1 MPNFRSLLS
10 DGRIHFFDGG
20 FGALL
25 QSRGL
30 PPGVSPELF
39 GLANPEPVAAIHAEY
54 AAAGAEVITT
64 NTFGGTR
71 FKLDPGTDVRELNRH
86 LARTAKRA
94 VANSGGG
101 RAFVAGSVGP
111 TGHFVQPLGKLTFC
125 ELVAAFREQIQG
137 LAEGGADLVI
147 IETQFDLAEAKAAVI
162 AAHEV
167 ADLLS
172 MDLPV
177 AVSMTFEGAVS
188 LTGTPPLT
196 FIDTMQNL
204 GVDLM
209 GTNCSAGPEQLV
221 DLVRAMLPRLSTPLI
236 VQPNAGLPELD
247 EAGRTVFRLG
257 PEAFARQCR
266 VFAELGAKFLGGCC
280 GTTPAH
286 ITALKSAVG
295 DMAWAR
301 PDPADKTP
309 LVLTCRSLSVGLGA
323 GNPVAVIGE
332 RINPTGKQVLAEEL
346 VRGEHAEA
354 LRLAQAQIADGASI
368 LDVNVG
374 AAMVDEKAVLPS
386 LALALSARFE
396 LPLSLDTSDPVAM
409 ENALWTQ
416 PGSPLVNSISGEPG
430 RMELLGPLCKK
441 FGAPFILLPL
451 EGRKLPYTAEERIS
465 VIERLLQQ
473 AEALGIPRRL
483 IMVDALV
490 LTVSSK
496 PEAARHCLDTI
507 RHCRE
512 CLSLPTTMGLSNVS
526 FGLPARELL
535 NSTFLA
541 MSMACGLSSCIAN
554 PASNRLRETLS
565 SGEVLLSRDP
575 QAGRY
580 IEGYA
585 QWTPVA
591 PTSGVSGG
599 VSGGASGGPA
609 VSRGAATTPGEAVI
623 CGDKA
628 ALLAMLEARL
638 AEGADPFALVDGELI
653 PAILEVGRKYE
664 RKEYFLPQLLR
675 SAEAMQAGFAR
686 LEPLLLASG
695 RAEKKTPVVMA
706 TVEGD
711 IHDIGK
717 NIVCLML
724 KNHGFE
730 VFDLGKDVPALKIV
744 DEAERV
750 GAKVIGL
757 SALMTTTMVRMED
770 TVRLVRERG
779 LDMKVMIGG
788 AVVTEAFAASIKADG
803 FSRDAV
809 AAVKL
814 AAELS
819 GKR

>member
-1 MPNFRSLLS
+1 MPDFRSLLA

-30 PPGVSPELF
+30 PPGVAPEIF
-39 GLANPEPVAAIHAEY
+39 GLKNPEPVAAIHAEY
-54 AAAGAEVITT
+54 ASAGAEIVTT

-71 FKLDPGTDVRELNRH
+71 FKLDPGMDARALNAA
-86 LARTAKRA
+86 LARTAKQA
-94 VANSGGG
+94 VAG

-111 TGHFVQPLGKLTFC
+111 TGHFVQPMG
-125 ELVAAFREQIQG
+125 ELSFRDMVAAYREQILG
-137 LAEGGADLVI
+137 LAEGGADLI
-147 IETQFDLAEAKAAVI
+147 LGETQFDLAEAKAIVI
-162 AAHEV
+162 AVREASEV
-167 ADLLS
+167 LS
-172 MDLPV
+172 RHLPV
-177 AVSMTFEGAVS
+177 GITMTFEGAKS
-188 LTGTPPLT
+188 LTGTTPLT

-204 GVDLM
+204 GVDLL
-209 GTNCSAGPEQLV
+209 GTNCSAGPEQIV
-221 DLVRAMLPRLSTPLI
+221 DIVKAMLPRLSTPLL

-247 EAGRTVFRLG
+247 EQGRTVFRLG
-257 PEAFARQCR
+257 PDDFARQCR

-286 ITALKSAVG
+286 ISALRASLAEV
-295 DMAWAR
+295 AYAR
-301 PDPADKTP
+301 PVAPDASP
-309 LVLTCRSLSVGLGA
+309 LVLTCRACSVPFGA
-323 GNPVAVIGE
+323 ENPLVIIGE
-332 RINPTGKQVLAEEL
+332 RINPTGKKVLAEEL
-346 VRGEHAEA
+346 AQNTHAEA
-354 LRLAQAQIADGASI
+354 LRLATEQLAQGAGV

-374 AAMVDEKAVLPS
+374 APMVDEKLVLPS
-386 LALALSARFE
+386 LALALSSRFE
-396 LPLSLDTSDPVAM
+396 VPLSLDTSDTAAM

-430 RMELLGPLCKK
+430 RMEQLGPLCKK

-451 EGRKLPYTAEERIS
+451 EGRKLPYTAAERIA
-465 VIERLLQQ
+465 VIERLLKQ
-473 AEALGIPRRL
+473 ADDLGIPRRL
-483 IMVDALV
+483 VMVDALV

-496 PEAARHCLDTI
+496 PLAARYCLDTV

-512 CLSLPTTMGLSNVS
+512 VLGLPTTMGLSNVS

-535 NSTFLA
+535 NSSFLT
-541 MSMACGLSSCIAN
+541 MSMTVGLSSCIAN
-554 PASNRLRETLS
+554 PASKRLREAAATA
-565 SGEVLLSRDP
+565 EVLLARDAN
-575 QAGRY
+575 AGRY
-580 IEGYA
+580 ISCYA
-585 QWTPVA
+585 DWTPGA
-591 PTSGVSGG
+591 GG
-599 VSGGASGGPA
+599 VGGGAGGGGAVGSGKA
-609 VSRGAATTPGEAVI
+609 STPGEAVI
-623 CGDKA
+623 LGDKA
-628 ALLAMLEARL
+628 GLLAMIEAAL
-638 AEGADPFALVDGELI
+638 AEGADPFALVDGGLI

-695 RAEKKTPVVMA
+695 RAEKKTPIVMA

-730 VFDLGKDVPALKIV
+730 VFDLGKDVPAGQIV

-788 AVVTEAFAASIKADG
+788 AVVTEAFAQSIGADG

-814 AAELS
+814 ASELA
-819 GKR
+819 GRVVTQ

>member
-1 MPNFRSLLS
+1 MADFRSLLA
-10 DGRIHFFDGG
+10 DGHIHFFDGG

-30 PPGVSPELF
+30 PPGVSPELY
-39 GLANPEPVAAIHAEY
+39 GMANPEPVASIHAEY
-54 AAAGAEVITT
+54 AAAGAEIVTT

-71 FKLDPGTDVRELNRH
+71 FKLDPTTNVRELNRH
-86 LARTAKRA
+86 LASTAKRA
-94 VANSGGG
+94 VDGK
-101 RAFVAGSVGP
+101 AFVAGSVGP
-111 TGHFVQPLGKLTFC
+111 SGHFIQPLGKLSLR
-125 ELVAAFREQIQG
+125 EMVAAYKEQIEG
-137 LAEGGADLVI
+137 LAAGGVDLI
-147 IETQFDLAEAKAAVI
+147 IAETQFDLTEAKAIVI
-162 AAHEV
+162 AAREV
-167 ADLLS
+167 C
-172 MDLPV
+172 DLPV
-177 AVSMTFEGAVS
+177 AVTMTFEGAQS

-204 GVDLM
+204 GVDLL
-209 GTNCSAGPEQLV
+209 GTNCSAGPEQIV
-221 DLVRAMLPRLSTPLI
+221 DIVRAMLPRLSTPLL

-247 EAGRTVFRLG
+247 ETGKTVFRLG
-257 PEAFARQCR
+257 PEDFARQCR

-286 ITALKSAVG
+286 ITALRAELG
-295 DMAWAR
+295 ALPYLR
-301 PDPADKTP
+301 PTPPDASP
-309 LVLTCRSLSVGLGA
+309 LVLTCRSLSVAFGWE
-323 GNPVAVIGE
+323 NPLTVIGE
-332 RINPTGKQVLAEEL
+332 RINPTGKPVLAEEL
-346 VRGEHAEA
+346 VKNEHAEA
-354 LRLAQAQIADGASI
+354 LRLATAQIADGAGV

-374 AAMVDEKAVLPS
+374 APMVDEKLVLPS
-386 LALALSARFE
+386 LALALSGRFE
-396 LPLSLDTSDPVAM
+396 LPLSLDTSDPEAM

-416 PGSPLVNSISGEPG
+416 PGSPLVNSISGEPL
-430 RMELLGPLCKK
+430 RMETLGPLCKK

-451 EGRKLPYTAEERIS
+451 EGRKLPYTAAERIA
-465 VIERLLQQ
+465 VIERLLAQ
-473 AEALGIPRRL
+473 ADELGIPRRL
-483 IMVDALV
+483 VMVDALV

-496 PEAARHCLDTI
+496 AEAARHCLETI
-507 RHCRE
+507 RHCRDV
-512 CLSLPTTMGLSNVS
+512 LGLPTTMGLSNVS

-541 MSMACGLSSCIAN
+541 LSMGAGLSSCIAN
-554 PASNRLRETLS
+554 PASNRLREVAAS
-565 SGEVLLSRDP
+565 AEVLLARDP

-580 IEGYA
+580 IDGYA
-585 QWTPVA
+585 QWTPG
-591 PTSGVSGG
+591 TG
-599 VSGGASGGPA
+599 GGAVSSGSSGK
-609 VSRGAATTPGEAVI
+609 GAATTPGEAVI
-623 CGDKA
+623 LGDKA
-628 ALLAMLEARL
+628 GLLGMLEAKL
-638 AEGADPFALVDGELI
+638 AAGADPFALVDGELI
-653 PAILEVGRKYE
+653 PAILEVGQKYE

-724 KNHGFE
+724 KNHGYE

-744 DEAERV
+744 DEAQRV

-779 LDMKVMIGG
+779 LDIRVMIGG
-788 AVVTEAFAASIKADG
+788 AVVTEAFAQSIGADG

-814 AAELS
+814 TGELCRR
-819 GKR
+819 G

>member
-1 MPNFRSLLS
+1 MPDFRSLLS
-10 DGRIHFFDGG
+10 DSSLHFFDGG

-30 PPGVSPELF
+30 PPGVAPEMF
-39 GLANPEPVAAIHAEY
+39 GVKNPEPVAAIHAEY
-54 AAAGAEVITT
+54 AAAGAEVVTT

-71 FKLDPGTDVRELNRH
+71 FKLDPGVDARALNREL
-86 LARTAKRA
+86 ARIAKRA
-94 VANSGGG
+94 VDG

-111 TGHFVQPLGKLTFC
+111 SGHFIAPLGDVSFR
-125 ELVAAFREQIQG
+125 EMVAAYREQILG
-137 LAEGGADLVI
+137 LVEGGADLI
-147 IETQFDLAEAKAAVI
+147 LGETQFDLAEAKAIVI
-162 AAHEV
+162 AAREV
-167 ADLLS
+167 SEQLS
-172 MDLPV
+172 RDLPV
-177 AVSMTFEGAVS
+177 GVTMTFEGAKS

-204 GVDLM
+204 GVDLL
-209 GTNCSAGPEQLV
+209 GTNCSAGPEQIV
-221 DLVRAMLPRLSTPLI
+221 DVVRAMLPRLSTPLL

-247 EAGRTVFRLG
+247 EEGRTVFRLG
-257 PEAFARQCR
+257 PEDFARQCLA
-266 VFAELGAKFLGGCC
+266 FAEMGAKFLGGCC

-286 ITALKSAVG
+286 ISALRAAVA
-295 DMAWAR
+295 DR
-301 PDPADKTP
+301 PWSRPVPPDASP
-309 LVLTCRSLSVGLGA
+309 LVLTCRSSSVAFGGE
-323 GNPVAVIGE
+323 NPLVIIGE
-332 RINPTGKQVLAEEL
+332 RINPTGKKALADEL
-346 VRGEHAEA
+346 SQNFHAEA
-354 LRLAQAQIADGASI
+354 LRLATEQAAQGAGV

-374 AAMVDEKAVLPS
+374 APMVDEKAVLPA
-386 LALALSARFE
+386 LALALSSRFE
-396 LPLSLDTSDPVAM
+396 LPLSLDTSDIEAM

-430 RMELLGPLCKK
+430 RMEQLGPLCRK

-451 EGRKLPYTAEERIS
+451 EGRKLPYTAQERIA
-465 VIERLLQQ
+465 VIDRLLDQ
-473 AEALGIPRRL
+473 ADSLGIPRRL
-483 IMVDALV
+483 VMVDALV

-496 PEAARHCLDTI
+496 ALAARHCLETI
-507 RHCRE
+507 RHCTDV
-512 CLSLPTTMGLSNVS
+512 LGLPTTMGLSNVS

-535 NSTFLA
+535 NSSFLTL
-541 MSMACGLSSCIAN
+541 SMGAGLSSCIAN
-554 PASNRLRETLS
+554 PASRRLREAAAAA
-565 SGEVLLSRDP
+565 EVLLARDAN
-575 QAGRY
+575 AGRY
-580 IEGYA
+580 IASYA
-585 QWTPVA
+585 DWTPGA
-591 PTSGVSGG
+591 GG
-599 VSGGASGGPA
+599 VGGPASGAASGGG
-609 VSRGAATTPGEAVI
+609 RGKAATPGEAVVM
-623 CGDKA
+623 GDRDGLISLIEAELA
-628 ALLAMLEARL
+628 A
-638 AEGADPFALVDGELI
+638 GADPFALVDGALI

-686 LEPLLLASG
+686 LEPLLMASG
-695 RAEKKTPVVMA
+695 RAEKKTPIVMA

-730 VFDLGKDVPALKIV
+730 VFDLGKDVPAAQIV

-770 TVRLVRERG
+770 TVRLVKERG
-779 LDMKVMIGG
+779 LPIKVMIGG
-788 AVVTEAFAASIKADG
+788 AVVTEAFALSIGADG

-819 GKR
+819 GRVLAQ

>member
-1 MPNFRSLLS
+1 MSTFRSLLA

-54 AAAGAEVITT
+54 AAAGAEIVTT

-71 FKLDPGTDVRELNRH
+71 FKLDPTTDVRALNRH
-86 LARTAKRA
+86 LAQTAKRA

-111 TGHFVQPLGKLTFC
+111 TGHFAEPLGKLPFR
-125 ELVAAFREQIQG
+125 ELVAAFREQILG
-137 LAEGGADLVI
+137 LAEGGADLI
-147 IETQFDLAEAKAAVI
+147 LIETQFDLAEAKAAVI
-162 AAHEV
+162 ATREA

-172 MDLPV
+172 VDLPV

-204 GVDLM
+204 GVDLI
-209 GTNCSAGPEQLV
+209 GTNCSAGPEQIV
-221 DLVRAMLPRLSTPLI
+221 DIVRAMLPRLSTPLI

-247 EAGRTVFRLG
+247 DQGRTVFRLG
-257 PEAFARQCR
+257 PEDFARQCR

-280 GTTPAH
+280 GTTPTH
-286 ITALKSAVG
+286 ITALRAAVG
-295 DMAWAR
+295 DTAWAR
-301 PDPADKTP
+301 PVPADASP
-309 LVLTCRSLSVGLGA
+309 LVLTCRSLSVALGA
-323 GNPVAVIGE
+323 GNPVAIIGE
-332 RINPTGKQVLAEEL
+332 RINPTGKQQLAEEL

-354 LRLAQAQIADGASI
+354 LRLAQAQIADGAAI

-374 AAMVDEKAVLPS
+374 AAMVDEKAVLPA

-396 LPLSLDTSDPVAM
+396 VPLALDSSDTQAM

-441 FGAPFILLPL
+441 FGSPFVLLPL
-451 EGRKLPYTAEERIS
+451 EGRKLPYTAAERIA
-465 VIERLLQQ
+465 VIERLLKQ
-473 AEALGIPRRL
+473 ADDLGIPRRL
-483 IMVDALV
+483 VLVDALV

-496 PEAARHCLDTI
+496 PEAARHCLATI
-507 RHCRE
+507 RHCRDV
-512 CLSLPTTMGLSNVS
+512 LGLATTMGLSNVS

-541 MSMACGLSSCIAN
+541 LSMGAGLSSCIAN
-554 PASNRLRETLS
+554 PASQRLRETLS
-565 SGEVLLSRDP
+565 SGEVLLARDP
-575 QAGRY
+575 QAGRF
-580 IEGYA
+580 IEGFA
-585 QWTPVA
+585 GWTQAA
-591 PTSGVSGG
+591 PVSGG
-599 VSGGASGGPA
+599 GGPA
-609 VSRGAATTPGEAVI
+609 ASRGAATTPGEAVI
-623 CGDKA
+623 SGDKP

-638 AEGADPFALVDGELI
+638 DEGADPFDLVDKELI
-653 PAILEVGRKYE
+653 PAILEVGNKYE

-686 LEPLLLASG
+686 LEPLLLSSG
-695 RAEKKTPVVMA
+695 RSQKKTPVVMA

-730 VFDLGKDVPALKIV
+730 VFDLGKDVPAVKIV

-757 SALMTTTMVRMED
+757 SALMTTTMVRMAD
-770 TVRLVRERG
+770 TVELVRARG
-779 LDMKVMIGG
+779 LDTRVMIGG
-788 AVVTEAFAASIKADG
+788 AVVTEAFAQSIGADG

-809 AAVKL
+809 QAVKL
-814 AAELS
+814 AGELS
-819 GKR
+819 GRH

>member
-1 MPNFRSLLS
+1 MSHFRSLLA

-30 PPGVSPELF
+30 PPGVAPEIF
-39 GLANPEPVAAIHAEY
+39 GLKNPEPVAAIHAEY
-54 AAAGAEVITT
+54 ASAGAEIVTT

-71 FKLDPGTDVRELNRH
+71 FKLDPGMDARALNAA
-86 LARTAKRA
+86 LARTAKQA
-94 VANSGGG
+94 VAG

-111 TGHFVQPLGKLTFC
+111 TGHFVQPMG
-125 ELVAAFREQIQG
+125 ELSFRDMVAAYREQILG
-137 LAEGGADLVI
+137 LAEGGADLI
-147 IETQFDLAEAKAAVI
+147 LGETQFDLAEAKAIVI
-162 AAHEV
+162 AVREASEM
-167 ADLLS
+167 LS
-172 MDLPV
+172 RHLPV
-177 AVSMTFEGAVS
+177 GITMTFEGAKS
-188 LTGTPPLT
+188 LTGTTPLT

-204 GVDLM
+204 GVDLL
-209 GTNCSAGPEQLV
+209 GTNCSAGPEQIV
-221 DLVRAMLPRLSTPLI
+221 DIVKAMLPRLSTPLL

-247 EAGRTVFRLG
+247 EQGRTVFRLG
-257 PEAFARQCR
+257 PDDFARQCR

-286 ITALKSAVG
+286 ISALRASLAEV
-295 DMAWAR
+295 AYAR
-301 PDPADKTP
+301 PVPPDASP
-309 LVLTCRSLSVGLGA
+309 LVLTCRACSVPFGA
-323 GNPVAVIGE
+323 ENPLVIIGE
-332 RINPTGKQVLAEEL
+332 RINPTGKKVLAEEL
-346 VRGEHAEA
+346 AQNTHTEA
-354 LRLAQAQIADGASI
+354 LRLATEQLAQGAGV

-374 AAMVDEKAVLPS
+374 APMVDEKLVLPS
-386 LALALSARFE
+386 LALALSSRFE
-396 LPLSLDTSDPVAM
+396 VPLSLDTSDIAAM

-430 RMELLGPLCKK
+430 RMEQLGPLCKK

-451 EGRKLPYTAEERIS
+451 EGRKLPYTAAERIA
-465 VIERLLQQ
+465 VIERLLKQ
-473 AEALGIPRRL
+473 ADDLGIPRRL
-483 IMVDALV
+483 VMVDALV

-496 PEAARHCLDTI
+496 PLAARYCLDTV

-512 CLSLPTTMGLSNVS
+512 VLGLPTTMGLSNVS

-535 NSTFLA
+535 NSSFLT
-541 MSMACGLSSCIAN
+541 MSMTVGLSSCIAN
-554 PASNRLRETLS
+554 PASRRLREAAATA
-565 SGEVLLSRDP
+565 EVLLARDAN
-575 QAGRY
+575 AGRY
-580 IEGYA
+580 ISCYA
-585 QWTPVA
+585 DWTPGA
-591 PTSGVSGG
+591 GG
-599 VSGGASGGPA
+599 IGGGAASGGAVGSGKA
-609 VSRGAATTPGEAVI
+609 STPGEAVI
-623 CGDKA
+623 LGDKA
-628 ALLAMLEARL
+628 GLLAMIEAAL
-638 AEGADPFALVDGELI
+638 AEGDDPFALVDGGLI

-695 RAEKKTPVVMA
+695 RAEKKTPIVMA

-730 VFDLGKDVPALKIV
+730 VFDLGKDVPAGQIV

-788 AVVTEAFAASIKADG
+788 AVVTEAFAQSIGADG

-814 AAELS
+814 ASELA
-819 GKR
+819 GRVITQ

>member
-1 MPNFRSLLS
+1 MPDFRSLLA

-30 PPGVSPELF
+30 PPGVAPEIY
-39 GLANPEPVAAIHAEY
+39 GLKNPEPVAAIHAEY
-54 AAAGAEVITT
+54 AAGGAEVVTT

-71 FKLDPGTDVRELNRH
+71 FKLDPGTDVRALNRE
-86 LARTAKRA
+86 LARTAKKA
-94 VANSGGG
+94 VDG

-111 TGHFVQPLGKLTFC
+111 CGHFVQPLGDLSFRDM
-125 ELVAAFREQIQG
+125 VAAYREQIQG
-137 LAEGGADLVI
+137 LVDGGADLI
-147 IETQFDLAEAKAAVI
+147 LAETQFDLAEAKAIII
-162 AAHEV
+162 AAREV
-167 ADLLS
+167 S
-172 MDLPV
+172 DLPV
-177 AVSMTFEGAVS
+177 GVTMTFEGAVS

-204 GVDLM
+204 GVDLL
-209 GTNCSAGPEQLV
+209 GTNCSAGPEQIV
-221 DLVRAMLPRLSTPLI
+221 DIVRAMLPRLSTPLL

-247 EAGRTVFRLG
+247 ETGKTVFRLG
-257 PEAFARQCR
+257 PDDFARQCR

-286 ITALKSAVG
+286 ITALRAAVG
-295 DMAWAR
+295 EMSYAR
-301 PDPADKTP
+301 PVPPDASP
-309 LVLTCRSLSVGLGA
+309 LVLTCRGASVAFGA
-323 GNPVAVIGE
+323 ENPLCVIGE
-332 RINPTGKQVLAEEL
+332 RINPTGKKVLAEEL
-346 VRGEHAEA
+346 VENRHDEA
-354 LRLAQAQIADGASI
+354 MRLATEQAAQGAAI

-374 AAMVDEKAVLPS
+374 APMVDEKLVLPS
-386 LALALSARFE
+386 LALALASRFE

-416 PGSPLVNSISGEPG
+416 AGSPLVNSISGEPG

-451 EGRKLPYTAEERIS
+451 EGRKLPYTAQERIA
-465 VIERLLQQ
+465 VIERLLGQ
-473 AEALGIPRRL
+473 ADGLGIARRL

-496 PEAARHCLDTI
+496 PEAARHCLETI
-507 RHCRE
+507 RHCRDV
-512 CLSLPTTMGLSNVS
+512 LGLPTTMGLSNVS

-541 MSMACGLSSCIAN
+541 LSMGAGLSSCIAN
-554 PASNRLRETLS
+554 PASRRLREVAAS
-565 SGEVLLSRDP
+565 AEVLLARDAN
-575 QAGRY
+575 AGRY
-580 IEGYA
+580 IGSYA
-585 QWTPVA
+585 GWTPGTDGGA
-591 PTSGVSGG
+591 AGGSGG
-599 VSGGASGGPA
+599 GSGSGGPSA
-609 VSRGAATTPGEAVI
+609 GKAATPGEAVI
-623 CGDKA
+623 LGDKTG
-628 ALLAMLEARL
+628 LLAMLETAL
-638 AEGADPFALVDGELI
+638 AEGADPFALVDGALI

-675 SAEAMQAGFAR
+675 SAEAMQAGFGR

-695 RAEKKTPVVMA
+695 RAEKKTPIIMA

-730 VFDLGKDVPALKIV
+730 VFDLGKDVPASKIV
-744 DEAERV
+744 DEAVRV
-750 GAKVIGL
+750 GAKVVGL

-779 LDMKVMIGG
+779 LDIKVMIGG
-788 AVVTEAFAASIKADG
+788 AVVTEAFALSIGADG

-814 AAELS
+814 AGELA
-819 GKR
+819 GRVAAH

>member
-1 MPNFRSLLS
+1 MSDFRSLLA

-39 GLANPEPVAAIHAEY
+39 GVANPAPVAAIHAEY
-54 AAAGAEVITT
+54 AAAGAEIVTT

-71 FKLDPGTDVRELNRH
+71 FKLDPTVNVRELNRQ
-86 LARTAKRA
+86 LAATAKQA
-94 VANSGGG
+94 VAG

-111 TGHFVQPLGKLTFC
+111 TGHFAEPLGKLSFRDM
-125 ELVAAFREQIQG
+125 VAAFCEQIAG
-137 LAEGGADLVI
+137 LAEGGADLI
-147 IETQFDLAEAKAAVI
+147 LIETQFDLAEAKAAVI
-162 AAHEV
+162 AAHE
-167 ADLLS
+167 ACG
-172 MDLPV
+172 LPV
-177 AVSMTFEGAVS
+177 GVSMTFEGAVS

-204 GVDLM
+204 GVDLI
-209 GTNCSAGPEQLV
+209 GTNCSAGPEQIQ
-221 DLVRAMLPRLSTPLI
+221 DIVRAMLPRLSTPLL

-247 EAGRTVFRLG
+247 DTGCTVFRLG
-257 PEAFARQCR
+257 PEDFARQCR

-286 ITALKSAVG
+286 IAALRAEV
-295 DMAWAR
+295 
-301 PDPADKTP
+301 ADLGYQQPVPEDRSP
-309 LVLTCRSLSVGLGA
+309 LVLTCRSLSVALGA
-323 GNPVAVIGE
+323 GNPVAIIGE
-332 RINPTGKQVLAEEL
+332 RINPTGKAKLAEEL
-346 VRGEHAEA
+346 VHGEHAEA
-354 LRLAQAQIADGASI
+354 LRLAQEQIAQGASI

-374 AAMVDEKAVLPS
+374 AAMVDEKTVLPA
-386 LALALSARFE
+386 LALALSGRFE
-396 LPLSLDTSDPVAM
+396 LPLALDTSDPVAM

-430 RMELLGPLCKK
+430 RMETLGPLCKK
-441 FGAPFILLPL
+441 FGAPFVLLPL
-451 EGRKLPYTAEERIS
+451 EGRKLPYTAAERIA
-465 VIERLLQQ
+465 VIERLLAQ
-473 AEALGIPRRL
+473 AESLGIPRRL
-483 IMVDALV
+483 ILVDALV

-507 RHCRE
+507 RHCRDV
-512 CLSLPTTMGLSNVS
+512 LGLPTTMGLSNVS

-541 MSMACGLSSCIAN
+541 LGMGAGLSSCIAN
-554 PASNRLRETLS
+554 PASARLRETLS
-565 SGEVLLSRDP
+565 SGEVLLGRDP

-591 PTSGVSGG
+591 QVSGT
-599 VSGGASGGPA
+599 GGPSA
-609 VSRGAATTPGEAVI
+609 SKGAATTPGEAVI
-623 CGDKA
+623 SGDKA
-628 ALLAMLEARL
+628 ALLSILETRL
-638 AEGADPFALVDGELI
+638 AEGADPFALVNAELI
-653 PAILEVGRKYE
+653 PAILEVGCKYE

-675 SAEAMQAGFAR
+675 SAEAMQAGFGR

-695 RAEKKTPVVMA
+695 QSQQKIPVVMA

-711 IHDIGK
+711 IHDIVK

-724 KNHGFE
+724 KNHGYE
-730 VFDLGKDVPALKIV
+730 VFDLGKDVPAMRIV
-744 DEAERV
+744 EEAERV
-750 GAKVIGL
+750 GARVIGL
-757 SALMTTTMVRMED
+757 SALMTTTMVRMAD
-770 TVRLVRERG
+770 TVKLVRERG
-779 LDMKVMIGG
+779 LDIRVLIGG
-788 AVVTEAFAASIKADG
+788 AVVTEAFAASIGADG

-814 AAELS
+814 TGELS
-819 GKR
+819 GKH

>member
-1 MPNFRSLLS
+1 MPDFRSLLT

-30 PPGVSPELF
+30 PPGISPEAF
-39 GLANPEPVAAIHAEY
+39 GLANPGPVAAIHAEY
-54 AAAGAEVITT
+54 AEAGAEIVTT

-71 FKLDPGTDVRELNRH
+71 FKLDPGADVRGLNREM
-86 LARTAKRA
+86 ARTAKNA
-94 VANSGGG
+94 VAG

-111 TGHFVQPLGKLTFC
+111 TGHFIEPLGPLSLR
-125 ELVAAFREQIQG
+125 EMVAAFKEQIAG
-137 LAEGGADLVI
+137 LAEGGADLI
-147 IETQFDLAEAKAAVI
+147 QIETQFDLAEVKAAVI
-162 AAHEV
+162 AAREV
-167 ADLLS
+167 C
-172 MDLPV
+172 DLPV
-177 AVSMTFEGAVS
+177 SVSMTFEGAQS

-196 FIDTMQNL
+196 FIDTMQNM
-204 GVDLM
+204 GVDIVA
-209 GTNCSAGPEQLV
+209 TNCSAGPDQLV
-221 DLVRAMLPRLSTPLI
+221 DIVRAMLPRLSTPLL
-236 VQPNAGLPELD
+236 VQPNAGLPLLD
-247 EAGRTVFRLG
+247 AEGRTYFPLG
-257 PEAFARQCR
+257 PEDFARQCR
-266 VFAELGAKFLGGCC
+266 VFVELGAKILGGCC

-286 ITALKSAVG
+286 IRALRAEVAGMPYAKPA
-295 DMAWAR
+295 
-301 PDPADKTP
+301 PADTSP
-309 LVLTCRSLSVGLGA
+309 LVLTCRSASVPFGGE
-323 GNPVAVIGE
+323 NPLRVIGE
-332 RINPTGKQVLAEEL
+332 RINPTGKKTLAEEL
-346 VRGEHAEA
+346 AQNGHAEA
-354 LRLAQAQIADGASI
+354 LRLATEQMAQGAAI

-374 AAMVDEKAVLPS
+374 APMVDEKTVLS
-386 LALALSARFE
+386 ALALALSGRFE
-396 LPLSLDTSDPVAM
+396 TPLCLDSPDADAL

-430 RMELLGPLCKK
+430 RMERLGPLCRK

-451 EGRKLPYTAEERIS
+451 VGRKLPVTAAERIA
-465 VIERLLQQ
+465 VIEKLLAQ
-473 AEALGIPRRL
+473 ADELGIPRRL

-496 PEAARHCLDTI
+496 PLAARHCLDTI

-512 CLSLPTTMGLSNVS
+512 VFGLPTTMGLSNVS

-554 PASNRLRETLS
+554 PASVRLREAQAA
-565 SGEVLLSRDP
+565 GEVLLGRDD

-580 IEGYA
+580 IGGYA
-585 QWTPVA
+585 GWTPGA
-591 PTSGVSGG
+591 
-599 VSGGASGGPA
+599 GGAGG
-609 VSRGAATTPGEAVI
+609 GTAAAGVKASTPTEAVI
-623 CGDKA
+623 QGDKA
-628 ALLAMLEARL
+628 GLLAMIETEL
-638 AEGADPFALVDGELI
+638 ANGVDPFALVDGQLI
-653 PAILEVGRKYE
+653 PGILEVGAKYE

-730 VFDLGKDVPALKIV
+730 VHDLGKDVPAQRIV

-757 SALMTTTMVRMED
+757 SALMTTTMVRMQD
-770 TVRLVRERG
+770 TVSLVRERG
-779 LDMKVMIGG
+779 LGIRVMIGG
-788 AVVTEAFAASIKADG
+788 AVVTEAFAQSIGADG

-809 AAVKL
+809 AAVRL
-814 AAELS
+814 AGELS
-819 GKR
+819 GRSAH

>member
-1 MPNFRSLLS
+1 MPNFRTLLA

-39 GLANPEPVAAIHAEY
+39 GLQNPEPVAAIHAEY
-54 AAAGAEVITT
+54 AAAGAEIITT

-71 FKLDPGTDVRELNRH
+71 FKLDPTTDVRGLNRH
-86 LARTAKRA
+86 LARTAKQA
-94 VANSGGG
+94 VANYGGG

-111 TGHFVQPLGKLTFC
+111 TGHFAEPLGRLTFR
-125 ELVAAFREQIQG
+125 ELVAAFKEQIEG
-137 LAEGGADLVI
+137 LAEGGADLII

-162 AAHEV
+162 AARDV
-167 ADLLS
+167 C
-172 MDLPV
+172 DLPV

-204 GVDLM
+204 GVDLL

-257 PEAFARQCR
+257 PDDFARQCR
-266 VFAELGAKFLGGCC
+266 IFAELGAKFLGGCC

-286 ITALKSAVG
+286 ITALKAAVG
-295 DMAWAR
+295 ELPWAR
-301 PDPADKTP
+301 PEPADKTP

-323 GNPVAVIGE
+323 GNPVAIIGE
-332 RINPTGKQVLAEEL
+332 RINPTGKKLLAEEL

-354 LRLAQAQIADGASI
+354 LRLAQAQIADGAAI

-374 AAMVDEKAVLPS
+374 AAMVDEKAVLPA

-396 LPLSLDTSDPVAM
+396 LPLSLDTSDPAAM

-451 EGRKLPYTAEERIS
+451 EGRKLPYTAQERIT
-465 VIERLLQQ
+465 VIERLLKQ
-473 AEALGIPRRL
+473 ADELGIPRRL

-512 CLSLPTTMGLSNVS
+512 VLGLPTTMGLSNVS

-554 PASNRLRETLS
+554 PASQRLRETLS
-565 SGEVLLSRDP
+565 SGEVLLALDP

-585 QWTPVA
+585 QWTPV
-591 PTSGVSGG
+591 SQG
-599 VSGGASGGPA
+599 GGPGGPSVA
-609 VSRGAATTPGEAVI
+609 RGAATTPGEAVI
-623 CGDKA
+623 AGDKT
-628 ALLAMLEARL
+628 ALLSMLEAKL
-638 AEGADPFALVDGELI
+638 AEGADPFALVDAELI
-653 PAILEVGRKYE
+653 PAILEVGNKYE

-675 SAEAMQAGFAR
+675 SAEAMQAGFGL

-730 VFDLGKDVPALKIV
+730 VFDLGKDVPAHKIV

-757 SALMTTTMVRMED
+757 SALMTTTMVRMGD
-770 TVRLVRERG
+770 TVQLVKERG

-788 AVVTEAFAASIKADG
+788 AVVTEAFAQSIKADG

-819 GKR
+819 GRR

>member
-1 MPNFRSLLS
+1 MADFRSLLA
-10 DGRIHFFDGG
+10 DGHIHFFDGG

-30 PPGVSPELF
+30 PPGVSPELY
-39 GLANPEPVAAIHAEY
+39 GMANPEPVASIHAEY
-54 AAAGAEVITT
+54 AAAGAEIVTT

-71 FKLDPGTDVRELNRH
+71 FKLDPTTNVRELNRH
-86 LARTAKRA
+86 LASTAKRA
-94 VANSGGG
+94 VDGK
-101 RAFVAGSVGP
+101 AFVAGSVGP
-111 TGHFVQPLGKLTFC
+111 SGHFIQPLGKLSLR
-125 ELVAAFREQIQG
+125 EMVAAYKEQIEG
-137 LAEGGADLVI
+137 LAAGGVDLI
-147 IETQFDLAEAKAAVI
+147 IAETQFDLTEAKAIVI
-162 AAHEV
+162 AAREV
-167 ADLLS
+167 C
-172 MDLPV
+172 DLPV
-177 AVSMTFEGAVS
+177 AVTMTFEGAQS

-204 GVDLM
+204 GVDLL
-209 GTNCSAGPEQLV
+209 GTNCSAGPEQIV
-221 DLVRAMLPRLSTPLI
+221 DIVRAMLPRLSTPLL

-247 EAGRTVFRLG
+247 ETGKTVFRLG
-257 PEAFARQCR
+257 PEDFARQCR
-266 VFAELGAKFLGGCC
+266 IFAELGAKFLGGCC

-286 ITALKSAVG
+286 ITALRAELG
-295 DMAWAR
+295 ALPYLR
-301 PDPADKTP
+301 PTPPDASP
-309 LVLTCRSLSVGLGA
+309 LVLTCRSLSVAFGWE
-323 GNPVAVIGE
+323 NPLTVIGE
-332 RINPTGKQVLAEEL
+332 RINPTGKPVLAEEL
-346 VRGEHAEA
+346 VKNEHAEA
-354 LRLAQAQIADGASI
+354 LRLATAQIADGAGV

-374 AAMVDEKAVLPS
+374 APMVDEKLVLPS
-386 LALALSARFE
+386 LALALSGRFE
-396 LPLSLDTSDPVAM
+396 LPLSLDTSDPEAM

-416 PGSPLVNSISGEPG
+416 PGSPLVNSISGEPL
-430 RMELLGPLCKK
+430 RMETLGPLCKK

-451 EGRKLPYTAEERIS
+451 EGRKLPYTAAERIA
-465 VIERLLQQ
+465 VIERLLVQ
-473 AEALGIPRRL
+473 ADELGIPRRL
-483 IMVDALV
+483 VMVDALV

-496 PEAARHCLDTI
+496 AEAARHCLETI
-507 RHCRE
+507 RYCRDV
-512 CLSLPTTMGLSNVS
+512 LGLPTTMGLSNVS

-541 MSMACGLSSCIAN
+541 LSMGAGLSSCIAN
-554 PASNRLRETLS
+554 PASNRLREVAAS
-565 SGEVLLSRDP
+565 AEVLLARDP

-580 IEGYA
+580 IDGYA
-585 QWTPVA
+585 QWTPG
-591 PTSGVSGG
+591 TG
-599 VSGGASGGPA
+599 GGAVSSGSSGK
-609 VSRGAATTPGEAVI
+609 GAATTPGEAVI
-623 CGDKA
+623 LGDKA
-628 ALLAMLEARL
+628 GLLGMLEAKL
-638 AEGADPFALVDGELI
+638 AAGADPFALVDGELI
-653 PAILEVGRKYE
+653 PAILEVGQKYE

-724 KNHGFE
+724 KNHGYE

-744 DEAERV
+744 DEAQRV

-779 LDMKVMIGG
+779 LDIRVMIGG
-788 AVVTEAFAASIKADG
+788 AVVTEAFAQSIGADG

-814 AAELS
+814 TGELCRR
-819 GKR
+819 G

>member
-1 MPNFRSLLS
+1 MSTFRSLLA

-54 AAAGAEVITT
+54 AAAGAEIVTT

-71 FKLDPGTDVRELNRH
+71 FKLDPTTDVRALNRH
-86 LARTAKRA
+86 LARTAKQA
-94 VANSGGG
+94 VQG

-111 TGHFVQPLGKLTFC
+111 SGHFAEPLGRLTFR
-125 ELVAAFREQIQG
+125 ELVAAFREQIEG
-137 LAEGGADLVI
+137 LAEGGADLI
-147 IETQFDLAEAKAAVI
+147 LIETQFDLAEAKAAVI
-162 AAHEV
+162 AAREA
-167 ADLLS
+167 ADHLS
-172 MDLPV
+172 VDLPV
-177 AVSMTFEGAVS
+177 GVTMTFEGAVS

-204 GVDLM
+204 GVDLV

-221 DLVRAMLPRLSTPLI
+221 DLVRAMLPRLSTPLL

-257 PEAFARQCR
+257 PEDFARQCR

-286 ITALKSAVG
+286 ITALRASVG
-295 DMAWAR
+295 GMGYLR
-301 PDPADKTP
+301 PSPPDASP
-309 LVLTCRSLSVGLGA
+309 LVLTCRSLSVALGA
-323 GNPVAVIGE
+323 GNPVAIIGE
-332 RINPTGKQVLAEEL
+332 RINPTGKTKLAEEL

-354 LRLAQAQIADGASI
+354 LRLASAQIADGAAI

-374 AAMVDEKAVLPS
+374 AAMVDEKTVLPS

-396 LPLSLDTSDPVAM
+396 VPLALDSSDPVAM

-441 FGAPFILLPL
+441 FGAPFVLLPL
-451 EGRKLPYTAEERIS
+451 EGRKLPYTSAERIA
-465 VIERLLQQ
+465 VIERLLAQ
-473 AEALGIPRRL
+473 ADLLGIPRRL
-483 IMVDALV
+483 VLVDALV

-496 PEAARHCLDTI
+496 PEAALHCLETI
-507 RHCRE
+507 RHCRDV
-512 CLSLPTTMGLSNVS
+512 LGLATTMGLSNVS

-541 MSMACGLSSCIAN
+541 MGMTSGLSSCIAN
-554 PASNRLRETLS
+554 PASTRLRETLAA
-565 SGEVLLSRDP
+565 GEVLLGRDA

-580 IEGYA
+580 IAGYA

-591 PTSGVSGG
+591 QGS
-599 VSGGASGGPA
+599 GPA
-609 VSRGAATTPGEAVI
+609 GTSAVKGAASTPGEAVI
-623 CGDKA
+623 LGDKL
-628 ALLAMLEARL
+628 ALLAMLETRL

-653 PAILEVGRKYE
+653 PAILEVGQKYE

-695 RAEKKTPVVMA
+695 RAVKKTPVVMA

-730 VFDLGKDVPALKIV
+730 VFDLGKDVPAVRIV
-744 DEAERV
+744 DEAQRV

-757 SALMTTTMVRMED
+757 SALMTTTMVRMAD
-770 TVRLVRERG
+770 TVRLVKERG
-779 LDMKVMIGG
+779 LDLKVMIGG
-788 AVVTEAFAASIKADG
+788 AVVTEAFAASIGADG

-814 AAELS
+814 AGELS
-819 GKR
+819 GRR

>member
-1 MPNFRSLLS
+1 MPTFRSLLA

-54 AAAGAEVITT
+54 AAAGAEIVTT

-71 FKLDPGTDVRELNRH
+71 FKLDPTTDVRALNRH

-94 VANSGGG
+94 VEG

-111 TGHFVQPLGKLTFC
+111 TGHFAEPLGKLTFR
-125 ELVAAFREQIQG
+125 ELVAAFKEQILG
-137 LAEGGADLVI
+137 LAEGGADLI
-147 IETQFDLAEAKAAVI
+147 LIETQFDLAEAKAAVI
-162 AAHEV
+162 AVREA
-167 ADLLS
+167 ADQLS
-172 MDLPV
+172 LDLPV
-177 AVSMTFEGAVS
+177 GVTMTFDGAVS

-204 GVDLM
+204 GVDLL
-209 GTNCSAGPEQLV
+209 GTNCSAGPEQIQDIVL
-221 DLVRAMLPRLSTPLI
+221 AMLPRLSTPLL

-247 EAGRTVFRLG
+247 DQGRTVFRLG
-257 PEAFARQCR
+257 PEEFARQCR
-266 VFAELGAKFLGGCC
+266 AFAEMGAKFLGGCC

-286 ITALKSAVG
+286 ITALKGAVG
-295 DMAWAR
+295 QLPWAR
-301 PDPADKTP
+301 PEPRDKSP
-309 LVLTCRSLSVGLGA
+309 LVLTCRSLSVALGA
-323 GNPVAVIGE
+323 DNPVAVIGE
-332 RINPTGKQVLAEEL
+332 RINPTGKAQLAEEL

-354 LRLAQAQIADGASI
+354 LRLAGAQMADGASI

-374 AAMVDEKAVLPS
+374 AAMVDEKTVLPA

-396 LPLSLDTSDPVAM
+396 VPLALDTSDAQAM

-430 RMELLGPLCKK
+430 RMELLGPLCRK
-441 FGAPFILLPL
+441 FGAPFVLLPL
-451 EGRKLPYTAEERIS
+451 EGRKLPYTAAERIA
-465 VIERLLQQ
+465 VIERLLAQ
-473 AEALGIPRRL
+473 AEGLGIPRRL
-483 IMVDALV
+483 VLVDALV

-496 PEAARHCLDTI
+496 PEAARHCLETI
-507 RHCRE
+507 RHCRDV
-512 CLSLPTTMGLSNVS
+512 LGLATTMGLSNVS

-541 MSMACGLSSCIAN
+541 LSMGAGLSSCIAN
-554 PASNRLRETLS
+554 PASTRLRETLGA
-565 SGEVLLSRDP
+565 GEVLLARDP

-580 IEGYA
+580 IENYA
-585 QWTPVA
+585 HWTPAA
-591 PTSGVSGG
+591 PAAGPA
-599 VSGGASGGPA
+599 GASSGTGA
-609 VSRGAATTPGEAVI
+609 ARGAASTPGEAVI
-623 CGDKA
+623 SGDKA
-628 ALLAMLEARL
+628 ALLALLETRL
-638 AEGADPFALVDGELI
+638 AEGADPFALVDKELI

-675 SAEAMQAGFAR
+675 SAEAMQAGFGR

-695 RAEKKTPVVMA
+695 QAKAKIPVVMA

-730 VFDLGKDVPALKIV
+730 VFDLGKDVPAAKIV
-744 DEAERV
+744 DEAQRV
-750 GAKVIGL
+750 GARVIGL
-757 SALMTTTMVRMED
+757 SALMTTTMVRMAD
-770 TVRLVRERG
+770 TVELLRARG
-779 LDMKVMIGG
+779 LNVPVMIGG
-788 AVVTEAFAASIKADG
+788 AVVTEAFAQSIGADG

-814 AAELS
+814 AGELS
-819 GKR
+819 GKP

>member
-1 MPNFRSLLS
+1 MPDFRSLLT

-30 PPGVSPELF
+30 PPGVAPEMF
-39 GLANPEPVAAIHAEY
+39 GLKNPEPVAAIHAEY
-54 AAAGAEVITT
+54 AAAGAEIVTT

-71 FKLDPGTDVRELNRH
+71 FKLDPGMDVRGLNCA
-86 LARTAKRA
+86 LARTAKNA
-94 VANSGGG
+94 VQG

-111 TGHFVQPLGKLTFC
+111 TGHFVQPMG
-125 ELVAAFREQIQG
+125 ELSFRDMVAAYREQIQG
-137 LAEGGADLVI
+137 LVDGGADLI
-147 IETQFDLAEAKAAVI
+147 LGETQFDLAEAKAIVI
-162 AAHEV
+162 AAREV
-167 ADLLS
+167 C
-172 MDLPV
+172 DLPV
-177 AVSMTFEGAVS
+177 GITMTFEGAKS
-188 LTGTPPLT
+188 LTGTTPLT

-204 GVDLM
+204 GVELL
-209 GTNCSAGPEQLV
+209 GTNCSAGPEQIV
-221 DLVRAMLPRLSTPLI
+221 DIVKSMLPRLSTPLL

-247 EAGRTVFRLG
+247 ETGKTVFRLG
-257 PEAFARQCR
+257 PDDFARQCR
-266 VFAELGAKFLGGCC
+266 VFADLGAKFLGGCC
-280 GTTPAH
+280 GTTPKH
-286 ITALKSAVG
+286 ITALREAVG
-295 DMAWAR
+295 ETPYAR
-301 PDPADKTP
+301 PAPEDKSP
-309 LVLTCRSLSVGLGA
+309 LVLTCRSASVAFGWE
-323 GNPVAVIGE
+323 NPLQIIGE
-332 RINPTGKQVLAEEL
+332 RINPTGKKVLAEEL
-346 VRGEHAEA
+346 VQNSHAEA
-354 LRLAQAQIADGASI
+354 LRLATEQIAQGASI

-374 AAMVDEKAVLPS
+374 APMVDEKLVLPS
-386 LALALSARFE
+386 LALALSSRFE
-396 LPLSLDTSDPVAM
+396 VPLSLDTSDIVAM

-430 RMELLGPLCKK
+430 RMEQLGPLCKK

-451 EGRKLPYTAEERIS
+451 EGRKLPYTAAERIA
-465 VIERLLQQ
+465 VIERLLAQ
-473 AEALGIPRRL
+473 ADELGIPRRL

-496 PEAARHCLDTI
+496 ALAARHCLDTI
-507 RHCRE
+507 RYCRE
-512 CLSLPTTMGLSNVS
+512 TLGLPTTMGLSNVS

-541 MSMACGLSSCIAN
+541 LSMGAGLSSCIAN
-554 PASNRLRETLS
+554 PASQRLREVAAS
-565 SGEVLLSRDP
+565 AEVLLARDA
-575 QAGRY
+575 QASCY
-580 IEGYA
+580 IGSYA
-585 QWTPVA
+585 NWTPGA
-591 PTSGVSGG
+591 GGSGAAA
-599 VSGGASGGPA
+599 GGAP
-609 VSRGAATTPGEAVI
+609 GAGKAATPGEAVI
-623 CGDKA
+623 LGDKA
-628 ALLAMLEARL
+628 GLLAMLETAL
-638 AEGADPFALVDGELI
+638 AEGADPFALVDGQLI
-653 PAILEVGRKYE
+653 PAILEVGAKYE

-675 SAEAMQAGFAR
+675 SAEAMQAGFGR

-695 RAEKKTPVVMA
+695 RAEKKTPIVMA

-730 VFDLGKDVPALKIV
+730 VFDLGKDVPATQIV

-788 AVVTEAFAASIKADG
+788 AVVTEAFAQSIGADG

-809 AAVKL
+809 AAVKM

-819 GKR
+819 GRVAAH

>member
-1 MPNFRSLLS
+1 MSDFRSLLA

-20 FGALL
+20 FGSLL
-25 QSRGL
+25 QARGL
-30 PPGVSPELF
+30 PAGVAPEAY
-39 GLANPEPVAAIHAEY
+39 GLQNPDAVASIHADY
-54 AAAGAEVITT
+54 VAAGAEVVVT

-71 FKLDPGTDVRELNRH
+71 FKLDPGTDVRALNRA
-86 LARTAKRA
+86 LAATAKRA
-94 VANSGGG
+94 TGGK
-101 RAFVAGSVGP
+101 AFVGGSVGP
-111 TGHFVQPLGKLTFC
+111 TGHFVQPLGKLTMR
-125 ELVAAFREQIQG
+125 ELVAAFREQILG
-137 LAEGGADLVI
+137 LAEGGADLIV
-147 IETQFDLAEAKAAVI
+147 IETQFDLAETKAAVI
-162 AAHEV
+162 AAREA
-167 ADLLS
+167 ADQLS

-177 AVSMTFEGAVS
+177 AVTMTFEGGQS
-188 LTGTPPLT
+188 LTGTGPLT

-204 GVDLM
+204 GVDLV
-209 GTNCSAGPEQLV
+209 GTNCSAGPEQIADV
-221 DLVRAMLPRLSTPLI
+221 VRAMLPRLSTPLL

-247 EAGRTVFRLG
+247 ADGKTVFRLG
-257 PEAFARQCR
+257 PQDFARQCR

-280 GTTPAH
+280 GTTPEH
-286 ITALKSAVG
+286 IRALRAEVGETPYVKPEPEDKS
-295 DMAWAR
+295 
-301 PDPADKTP
+301 P
-309 LVLTCRSLSVGLGA
+309 LVLTCRSLSVALGFEQ
-323 GNPVAVIGE
+323 PLAVIGE
-332 RINPTGKQVLAEEL
+332 RINPTGKPVLAEQL
-346 VRGEHAEA
+346 VKNEHAEA
-354 LRLAQAQIADGASI
+354 LRLAQDQIADGASI

-374 AAMVDEKAVLPS
+374 AAMVDEKVVLPS
-386 LALALSARFE
+386 LALALSSRFE
-396 LPLSLDTSDPVAM
+396 VPLSLDTSDPEAM

-430 RMELLGPLCKK
+430 RLERLGPLCKK

-451 EGRKLPYTAEERIS
+451 VGRKLPVTAEERIA
-465 VIERLLQQ
+465 VIEDLL
-473 AEALGIPRRL
+473 AKADALGIPRRL

-496 PEAARHCLDTI
+496 PEAARHCLATI
-507 RHCRE
+507 RHCKE
-512 CLSLPTTMGLSNVS
+512 KWGLPTTMGLSNVS

-535 NSTFLA
+535 NTTFLA
-541 MSMACGLSSCIAN
+541 MCMATGMTSCIAN
-554 PASNRLRETLS
+554 PASARLRETLA
-565 SGEVLLSRDP
+565 SGEVLLARDP

-585 QWTPVA
+585 NWTAAAPVA
-591 PTSGVSGG
+591 
-599 VSGGASGGPA
+599 GAGSGPA
-609 VSRGAATTPGEAVI
+609 AAKGAATTPGEAVI
-623 CGDKA
+623 VGDKA
-628 ALLAMLEARL
+628 ALLSMLEDKL
-638 AEGADPFALVDGELI
+638 AAGADPFDLVNKELI
-653 PAILEVGRKYE
+653 PAILEVGQKYE

-675 SAEAMQAGFAR
+675 SAEAMQKGFAR
-686 LEPLLLASG
+686 LEPLLLATG

-730 VFDLGKDVPALKIV
+730 VHDLGKDVPAEKIV

-779 LDMKVMIGG
+779 LDAKVMIGG
-788 AVVTEAFAASIKADG
+788 AVVTEAFSQAIGADG

-814 AAELS
+814 AGELS
-819 GKR
+819 GKS

>member
-1 MPNFRSLLS
+1 MSDFRSLLA

-39 GLANPEPVAAIHAEY
+39 GVANPAPVAAIHAEY
-54 AAAGAEVITT
+54 AAAGAEIVTT

-71 FKLDPGTDVRELNRH
+71 FKLDPTVNVRELNRA
-86 LARTAKRA
+86 LAATARQA
-94 VANSGGG
+94 VAG

-111 TGHFVQPLGKLTFC
+111 TGHFAEPLGKLSFRDMVSAFC
-125 ELVAAFREQIQG
+125 EQIAG
-137 LAEGGADLVI
+137 LAEGGADLI
-147 IETQFDLAEAKAAVI
+147 LIETQFDLAEAKAAVI

-167 ADLLS
+167 C
-172 MDLPV
+172 DLPV
-177 AVSMTFEGAVS
+177 GVSMTFEGAVS

-204 GVDLM
+204 GVDLV
-209 GTNCSAGPEQLV
+209 GTNCSAGPEQIQ
-221 DLVRAMLPRLSTPLI
+221 DIVRAMLPRLSTPLL

-247 EAGRTVFRLG
+247 DAGCTVFRLG
-257 PEAFARQCR
+257 PEDFARQCR

-286 ITALKSAVG
+286 IAALRAEVADLG
-295 DMAWAR
+295 YAR
-301 PDPADKTP
+301 PTPADASP
-309 LVLTCRSLSVGLGA
+309 LVLTCRSLSVALGA
-323 GNPVAVIGE
+323 GNPVAIIGE
-332 RINPTGKQVLAEEL
+332 RINPTGKAKLAEEL
-346 VRGEHAEA
+346 VAGEHAEA
-354 LRLAQAQIADGASI
+354 LRLAQEQIAQGAAI

-374 AAMVDEKAVLPS
+374 AAMVDEKSVLPA
-386 LALALSARFE
+386 LALALSGRFE
-396 LPLSLDTSDPVAM
+396 LPLALDTSDPAAM

-441 FGAPFILLPL
+441 FGAPFVLLPL
-451 EGRKLPYTAEERIS
+451 EGRKLPYTAAERIA
-465 VIERLLQQ
+465 VIERLLAQ
-473 AEALGIPRRL
+473 AESLGIPRRL
-483 IMVDALV
+483 VLVDALV

-496 PEAARHCLDTI
+496 PEAAKHCLDTI

-512 CLSLPTTMGLSNVS
+512 VLGLPTTMGLSNVS

-541 MSMACGLSSCIAN
+541 LGMGAGLSSCIAN
-554 PASNRLRETLS
+554 PASRRLMETLS
-565 SGEVLLSRDP
+565 SGEVLLGRDP
-575 QAGRY
+575 QAGRF

-591 PTSGVSGG
+591 QVSG
-599 VSGGASGGPA
+599 AGGPSA
-609 VSRGAATTPGEAVI
+609 SKGAATTPGEAVI
-623 CGDKA
+623 SGDKA
-628 ALLAMLEARL
+628 ALLSMLEARL
-638 AEGADPFALVDGELI
+638 AEGADPFALVNAELI
-653 PAILEVGRKYE
+653 PAILEVGNKYE

-675 SAEAMQAGFAR
+675 SAEAMQAGFGR

-695 RAEKKTPVVMA
+695 QSQKKIPVVMA

-724 KNHGFE
+724 KNHGYE
-730 VFDLGKDVPALKIV
+730 VFDLGKDVPAQKIV

-757 SALMTTTMVRMED
+757 SALMTTTMVRMAD
-770 TVRLVRERG
+770 TVKLVRERN
-779 LDMKVMIGG
+779 LNIRVLIGG
-788 AVVTEAFAASIKADG
+788 AVVTEAFAASIGADG

-814 AAELS
+814 TGELS
-819 GKR
+819 GKH

>member
-1 MPNFRSLLS
+1 MSQFRKLLA

-54 AAAGAEVITT
+54 AAVGAEIVTT

-71 FKLDPGTDVRELNRH
+71 FKLDPTADVRALNRH
-86 LARTAKRA
+86 LAQTAKRA

-101 RAFVAGSVGP
+101 RALVAGSVGP
-111 TGHFVQPLGKLTFC
+111 TGHFAQPLGKLTFR

-162 AAHEV
+162 AAREV

-172 MDLPV
+172 LDLPV

-204 GVDLM
+204 GVDLI
-209 GTNCSAGPEQLV
+209 GTNCSAGPEQIV
-221 DLVRAMLPRLSTPLI
+221 DIVRAMLPRLSTPLI

-247 EAGRTVFRLG
+247 DQGKTVFRLG
-257 PEAFARQCR
+257 PDDFARQCR

-286 ITALKSAVG
+286 ITALRSAVG

-301 PDPADKTP
+301 PEPTDKTP

-354 LRLAQAQIADGASI
+354 LRLAQEQIAHGAAI

-396 LPLSLDTSDPVAM
+396 LPLSLDTSDPIAM

-451 EGRKLPYTAEERIS
+451 EGRKLPYTAAERIA
-465 VIERLLQQ
+465 VIERLLAQ
-473 AEALGIPRRL
+473 ADELGIPRRL

-496 PEAARHCLDTI
+496 PEAARHCLDTV

-512 CLSLPTTMGLSNVS
+512 VLGLPTTMGLSNVS

-541 MSMACGLSSCIAN
+541 MGMACGLSSCIAN
-554 PASNRLRETLS
+554 PASTRLRETLS

-591 PTSGVSGG
+591 PAS
-599 VSGGASGGPA
+599 GASGGPA
-609 VSRGAATTPGEAVI
+609 VAKGAATTPGEAVI

-628 ALLAMLEARL
+628 ALLAMLEAKL

-653 PAILEVGRKYE
+653 PAILEVGNKYE

-695 RAEKKTPVVMA
+695 QAKKKTPVVMA

-730 VFDLGKDVPALKIV
+730 VFDLGKDVPAAKIV

-770 TVRLVRERG
+770 TVRLVKERG

-819 GKR
+819 GRR

>member
-1 MPNFRSLLS
+1 MADFRSLLA
-10 DGRIHFFDGG
+10 DGHIHFFDGG

-30 PPGVSPELF
+30 PPGVSPELY
-39 GLANPEPVAAIHAEY
+39 GMANPAPVASIHAEY
-54 AAAGAEVITT
+54 AAAGAEIVTT

-71 FKLDPGTDVRELNRH
+71 FKLDPTTNVRELNRH
-86 LARTAKRA
+86 LASTAKKA
-94 VANSGGG
+94 VDGK
-101 RAFVAGSVGP
+101 AFVAGSVGP
-111 TGHFVQPLGKLTFC
+111 SGHFIQPLGKLSLR
-125 ELVAAFREQIQG
+125 EMVAAYKEQIEG
-137 LAEGGADLVI
+137 LAAGGVDLI
-147 IETQFDLAEAKAAVI
+147 IAETQFDLTEARAIVI
-162 AAHEV
+162 AAREV
-167 ADLLS
+167 C
-172 MDLPV
+172 DLPV
-177 AVSMTFEGAVS
+177 AVTMTFEGAQS

-204 GVDLM
+204 GVDLL
-209 GTNCSAGPEQLV
+209 GTNCSAGPEQIV
-221 DLVRAMLPRLSTPLI
+221 DIVRAMLPRLSTPLL

-247 EAGRTVFRLG
+247 EAGKTVFRLG
-257 PEAFARQCR
+257 PQDFAKQCR

-286 ITALKSAVG
+286 ITALRAELG
-295 DMAWAR
+295 ALPYLR
-301 PDPADKTP
+301 PTPPDASP
-309 LVLTCRSLSVGLGA
+309 LVLTCRSLSVALGWE
-323 GNPVAVIGE
+323 NPLTVIGE
-332 RINPTGKQVLAEEL
+332 RINPTGKPVLAEEL
-346 VRGEHAEA
+346 VKNEHAEA
-354 LRLAQAQIADGASI
+354 LRLATAQIADGAGV

-374 AAMVDEKAVLPS
+374 APIVDEKLVLPS

-430 RMELLGPLCKK
+430 RMETLGPLCKK

-451 EGRKLPYTAEERIS
+451 EGRKLPYTAAERIA
-465 VIERLLQQ
+465 VIERLLAQ
-473 AEALGIPRRL
+473 ADELGIPRRL
-483 IMVDALV
+483 VMVDALV

-496 PEAARHCLDTI
+496 AEAARHCLETI
-507 RHCRE
+507 RHCRDV
-512 CLSLPTTMGLSNVS
+512 LGLPTTMGLSNVS

-541 MSMACGLSSCIAN
+541 LSMGAGLSSCIAN
-554 PASNRLRETLS
+554 PASNRLREVAAS
-565 SGEVLLSRDP
+565 AEVLLARDP

-580 IEGYA
+580 IDGYA
-585 QWTPVA
+585 QWTPG
-591 PTSGVSGG
+591 TG
-599 VSGGASGGPA
+599 GGAVSSGSSGK
-609 VSRGAATTPGEAVI
+609 GAATTPGEAVI
-623 CGDKA
+623 MGDKA
-628 ALLAMLEARL
+628 GLLGMLEAKL
-638 AEGADPFALVDGELI
+638 AAGADPFALVDGELI
-653 PAILEVGRKYE
+653 PAILEVGQKYE

-724 KNHGFE
+724 KNHGYE
-730 VFDLGKDVPALKIV
+730 VFDLGKDVPAAKIV
-744 DEAERV
+744 DEAQRV

-779 LDMKVMIGG
+779 LDIRVMVGG
-788 AVVTEAFAASIKADG
+788 AVVTEAFAQSIGADG

-814 AAELS
+814 TGELCRR
-819 GKR
+819 G

>member
-1 MPNFRSLLS
+1 MSDFRSLLA

-39 GLANPEPVAAIHAEY
+39 GVANPAPVAAIHAEY
-54 AAAGAEVITT
+54 AAAGAEIVTT

-71 FKLDPGTDVRELNRH
+71 FKLDPTVNVRELNRQ
-86 LARTAKRA
+86 LAATAKQA
-94 VANSGGG
+94 VAG

-111 TGHFVQPLGKLTFC
+111 TGHFAEPLGKLSFRDM
-125 ELVAAFREQIQG
+125 VAAFCEQIAG
-137 LAEGGADLVI
+137 LAEGGADLI
-147 IETQFDLAEAKAAVI
+147 LIETQFDLAEAKAAVI
-162 AAHEV
+162 AAHE
-167 ADLLS
+167 ACG
-172 MDLPV
+172 LPV
-177 AVSMTFEGAVS
+177 GVSMTFEGAVS

-204 GVDLM
+204 GVDLI
-209 GTNCSAGPEQLV
+209 GTNCSAGPEQIQ
-221 DLVRAMLPRLSTPLI
+221 DIVRAMLPRLSTPLL

-247 EAGRTVFRLG
+247 DTGCTVFRLG
-257 PEAFARQCR
+257 PEDFARQCR

-286 ITALKSAVG
+286 IAALRAEV
-295 DMAWAR
+295 
-301 PDPADKTP
+301 ADLGYQQPVPEDRSP
-309 LVLTCRSLSVGLGA
+309 LVLTCRSLSVALGA
-323 GNPVAVIGE
+323 GNPVAIIGE
-332 RINPTGKQVLAEEL
+332 RINPTGKAKLAEEL
-346 VRGEHAEA
+346 VHGEHAEA
-354 LRLAQAQIADGASI
+354 LRLAQEQIAQGASI

-374 AAMVDEKAVLPS
+374 AAMVDEKTVLPA
-386 LALALSARFE
+386 LALALSGRFE
-396 LPLSLDTSDPVAM
+396 LPLALDTSDPVAM

-430 RMELLGPLCKK
+430 RMETLGPLCKK
-441 FGAPFILLPL
+441 FGAPFVLLPL
-451 EGRKLPYTAEERIS
+451 EGRKLPYTAAERIA
-465 VIERLLQQ
+465 VIERLLAQ
-473 AEALGIPRRL
+473 AESLGIPRRL
-483 IMVDALV
+483 ILVDALV

-507 RHCRE
+507 RHCRDV
-512 CLSLPTTMGLSNVS
+512 LGLPTTMGLSNVS

-541 MSMACGLSSCIAN
+541 LGMGAGLSSCIAN
-554 PASNRLRETLS
+554 PASARLRETLS
-565 SGEVLLSRDP
+565 SGEVLLGRDP

-591 PTSGVSGG
+591 QVSGT
-599 VSGGASGGPA
+599 GGPSA
-609 VSRGAATTPGEAVI
+609 SKGAATTPGEAVI
-623 CGDKA
+623 SGDKA
-628 ALLAMLEARL
+628 ALLSILETRL
-638 AEGADPFALVDGELI
+638 AEGADPFALVNAELI
-653 PAILEVGRKYE
+653 PAILEVGCKYE

-675 SAEAMQAGFAR
+675 SAEAMQAGFGR

-695 RAEKKTPVVMA
+695 QSQQKIPVVMA

-724 KNHGFE
+724 KNHGYE
-730 VFDLGKDVPALKIV
+730 VFDLGKDVPAMRIV
-744 DEAERV
+744 EEAERV
-750 GAKVIGL
+750 GARVIGL
-757 SALMTTTMVRMED
+757 SALMTTTMVRMAD
-770 TVRLVRERG
+770 TVKLVRERG
-779 LDMKVMIGG
+779 LDIRVLIGG
-788 AVVTEAFAASIKADG
+788 AVVTEAFAASIGADG

-814 AAELS
+814 TGELS
-819 GKR
+819 GKH

>member
-1 MPNFRSLLS
+1 MPQFRTLLA

-71 FKLDPGTDVRELNRH
+71 FKLDPTIDVRALNRQ

-101 RAFVAGSVGP
+101 KVFVAGSVGP
-111 TGHFVQPLGKLTFC
+111 TGHFAEPLGRLTFR
-125 ELVAAFREQIQG
+125 ELVAAFREQILG
-137 LAEGGADLVI
+137 LAEGGADLII

-162 AAHEV
+162 ATREAC
-167 ADLLS
+167 
-172 MDLPV
+172 DLPV

-204 GVDLM
+204 GVDLI

-257 PEAFARQCR
+257 PDAFARQCR

-286 ITALKSAVG
+286 IKALRAAVG
-295 DMAWAR
+295 GMAWAR
-301 PDPADKTP
+301 PEPQDKTP

-354 LRLAQAQIADGASI
+354 LRLASEQIIHGASI

-374 AAMVDEKAVLPS
+374 AAMVDEKAVLPA
-386 LALALSARFE
+386 LALALSGRFE
-396 LPLSLDTSDPVAM
+396 LPLSLDTSDAQAM

-451 EGRKLPYTAEERIS
+451 EGRKLPYTAAERIA
-465 VIERLLQQ
+465 VIERLLAQ
-473 AEALGIPRRL
+473 ADLLGIPRRL

-512 CLSLPTTMGLSNVS
+512 VLGLPTTMGLSNVS

-541 MSMACGLSSCIAN
+541 MGMACGLSSCIAN
-554 PASNRLRETLS
+554 PASTRLRETLS

-591 PTSGVSGG
+591 PTAGG
-599 VSGGASGGPA
+599 SGGPGVA
-609 VSRGAATTPGEAVI
+609 RGAATTPGEAVI
-623 CGDKA
+623 SGDKA
-628 ALLAMLEARL
+628 ALLAMLETRL

-653 PAILEVGRKYE
+653 PAILEVGNKYE

-724 KNHGFE
+724 KNHGYE
-730 VFDLGKDVPALKIV
+730 VFDLGKDVPAVKIV
-744 DEAERV
+744 DEAQRV

-770 TVRLVRERG
+770 TVQLVRERG
-779 LDMKVMIGG
+779 LGIKVMIGG

>member
-1 MPNFRSLLS
+1 MSHFRTLLA
-10 DGRIHFFDGG
+10 DGRIHYFDGG

-25 QSRGL
+25 QARGL
-30 PPGVSPELF
+30 PPGVSPELY
-39 GLANPEPVAAIHAEY
+39 GIKHPEAVGGIHAEY
-54 AAAGAEVITT
+54 AEHGAEIVTT
-64 NTFGGTR
+64 NTFGGTH
-71 FKLDPGTDVRELNRH
+71 FKLGPGVSARELNH
-86 LARTAKRA
+86 ELAKTAKAA
-94 VANSGGG
+94 VAG
-101 RAFVAGSVGP
+101 RALVAGSVGP
-111 TGHFVQPLGKLTFC
+111 SGHFIRPLGEVDFRDM
-125 ELVAAFREQIQG
+125 VAAFREQILG
-137 LAEGGADLVI
+137 LAEGGADLI
-147 IETQFDLAEAKAAVI
+147 LAETQFDLAEVKAAVI
-162 AAHEV
+162 AAREV
-167 ADLLS
+167 ADILS
-172 MDLPV
+172 RDLPV
-177 AVSMTFEGAVS
+177 GVTMTFEGAQS

-204 GVDLM
+204 GVDLL

-221 DLVRAMLPRLSTPLI
+221 EVVRAMLPRLSTPLL

-247 EAGRTVFRLG
+247 ENGKTVFRLG
-257 PEAFARQCR
+257 PDDFARQCK

-280 GTTPAH
+280 GTTPLH
-286 ITALKSAVG
+286 IKALRAG
-295 DMAWAR
+295 LADAAWSR
-301 PDPADKTP
+301 PTPPDASP
-309 LVLTCRSLSVGLGA
+309 LVLTCRSASVAFGGE
-323 GNPVAVIGE
+323 NPLRIIGE
-332 RINPTGKQVLAEEL
+332 RINPTGKKVLAEEL
-346 VRGEHAEA
+346 AKDAHAEA
-354 LRLAQAQIADGASI
+354 LRLAQEQIAQGADV

-374 AAMVDEKAVLPS
+374 APMVDEKRVLP
-386 LALALSARFE
+386 ALAQALAGRFE
-396 LPLSLDTSDPVAM
+396 VPLSIDSPDAEAL

-430 RMELLGPLCKK
+430 RMERLGPLCKK

-451 EGRKLPYTAEERIS
+451 EGRKLPVTAAERIA
-465 VIERLLQQ
+465 VIERLLAQ
-473 AEALGIPRRL
+473 ADELGIPRRL

-496 PEAARHCLDTI
+496 PLAARHCLDTV

-512 CLSLPTTMGLSNVS
+512 VLGLPTTMGLSNVS

-535 NSTFLA
+535 NANFLS

-554 PASNRLRETLS
+554 PASNRLREAQAAA
-565 SGEVLLSRDP
+565 EVLLGRDD

-580 IEGYA
+580 IGGYA
-585 QWTPVA
+585 NWTPG
-591 PTSGVSGG
+591 T
-599 VSGGASGGPA
+599 
-609 VSRGAATTPGEAVI
+609 GAAAGAASAPGAAKAETMEQAVI
-623 CGDKA
+623 LGDKA
-628 ALLAMLEARL
+628 GLLAMVEEKL
-638 AEGADPFALVDGELI
+638 AAGADPFVLVDGSLI
-653 PAILEVGRKYE
+653 PGILAVGEKYE

-695 RAEKKTPVVMA
+695 RAEKKTPIVMA

-730 VFDLGKDVPALKIV
+730 VFDLGKDVPAVKIV

-770 TVRLVRERG
+770 TVKLIAKRG
-779 LDMKVMIGG
+779 LDMKVMVGG
-788 AVVTEAFAASIKADG
+788 AVVTEAFASAIGAAG

-809 AAVKL
+809 SAVKL
-814 AAELS
+814 AGKLANKLS
-819 GKR
+819 GRG

>member
-1 MPNFRSLLS
+1 MPDFRSLLT

-30 PPGVSPELF
+30 PPGVAPEMF
-39 GLANPEPVAAIHAEY
+39 GLKNPEPVAAIHAEY
-54 AAAGAEVITT
+54 AASGAEVVTT

-71 FKLDPGTDVRELNRH
+71 FKLDPGMDARALNAA
-86 LARTAKRA
+86 LARTAKQA
-94 VANSGGG
+94 VAG
-101 RAFVAGSVGP
+101 RAFVAGSAGP
-111 TGHFVQPLGKLTFC
+111 TGHFVQPMG
-125 ELVAAFREQIQG
+125 ELSFRDMVAAYREQILG
-137 LAEGGADLVI
+137 LAEGGADLI
-147 IETQFDLAEAKAAVI
+147 LGETQFDLAEAKAIVI
-162 AAHEV
+162 AARE
-167 ADLLS
+167 ASDILS
-172 MDLPV
+172 RDLPV
-177 AVSMTFEGAVS
+177 GITMTFEGAKS
-188 LTGTPPLT
+188 LTGTTPLT

-204 GVDLM
+204 GVDLL
-209 GTNCSAGPEQLV
+209 GTNCSAGPEQIV
-221 DLVRAMLPRLSTPLI
+221 DIVRAMLPRLSAPLL

-247 EAGRTVFRLG
+247 ESGRTVFRLG
-257 PEAFARQCR
+257 PEDFARQCR

-286 ITALKSAVG
+286 ITALRALVA
-295 DMAWAR
+295 DMPYAKPEPQDAS
-301 PDPADKTP
+301 P
-309 LVLTCRSLSVGLGA
+309 LVLTCRAGSVAFGGE
-323 GNPVAVIGE
+323 NPLVIIGE
-332 RINPTGKQVLAEEL
+332 RINPTGKKVLAEEL
-346 VRGEHAEA
+346 VQNTHAEA
-354 LRLAQAQIADGASI
+354 LRLATEQLAQGAGV

-374 AAMVDEKAVLPS
+374 APMVDEKLVLPS
-386 LALALSARFE
+386 LALALSSRFE
-396 LPLSLDTSDPVAM
+396 APLSLDTSDIAAM

-416 PGSPLVNSISGEPG
+416 AGSPLVNSISGEPG
-430 RMELLGPLCKK
+430 RMEQLGPLCKK

-451 EGRKLPYTAEERIS
+451 EGRKLPYTAAERIA

-473 AEALGIPRRL
+473 ADDLGIPRRL

-496 PEAARHCLDTI
+496 AQAARHCLDTI

-512 CLSLPTTMGLSNVS
+512 VLGLPTTMGLSNVS

-535 NSTFLA
+535 NSTFLT
-541 MSMACGLSSCIAN
+541 MSMTVGLSSCIAN
-554 PASNRLRETLS
+554 PASRRLRECAAS
-565 SGEVLLSRDP
+565 AEVLLARDAN
-575 QAGRY
+575 AGRY
-580 IEGYA
+580 ISSYA
-585 QWTPVA
+585 NWTPGA
-591 PTSGVSGG
+591 GGIGGGGGAVSGG
-599 VSGGASGGPA
+599 GVGSGKAS
-609 VSRGAATTPGEAVI
+609 TPGEAVI
-623 CGDKA
+623 LGDKA
-628 ALLAMLEARL
+628 GLLALIETAL
-638 AEGADPFALVDGELI
+638 AEGVDPFALVDQGLI

-695 RAEKKTPVVMA
+695 RAEKKTPIVMA

-730 VFDLGKDVPALKIV
+730 VFDLGKDVPAGQIV

-779 LDMKVMIGG
+779 LDIKVMIGG
-788 AVVTEAFAASIKADG
+788 AVVTEAFALSIGADG

-819 GKR
+819 GRVQVH

>member
-1 MPNFRSLLS
+1 MPNFRTLLT

-30 PPGVSPELF
+30 PPGVAPEMF
-39 GLANPEPVAAIHAEY
+39 GLKNPEPVAAIHAEY
-54 AAAGAEVITT
+54 AAAGAEVVTT

-71 FKLDPGTDVRELNRH
+71 FKLDPGMDVRGLNRE
-86 LARTAKRA
+86 LARTAKNA
-94 VANSGGG
+94 VAG

-111 TGHFVQPLGKLTFC
+111 TGHFVQPMG
-125 ELVAAFREQIQG
+125 ELSFRDMVAAYREQIQG
-137 LAEGGADLVI
+137 LVDGGADLI
-147 IETQFDLAEAKAAVI
+147 LGETQFDLAEAKAIVI
-162 AAHEV
+162 AAREV
-167 ADLLS
+167 C
-172 MDLPV
+172 DLPV
-177 AVSMTFEGAVS
+177 GITMTFEGAKS
-188 LTGTPPLT
+188 LTGTTPLT

-204 GVDLM
+204 GVDLL
-209 GTNCSAGPEQLV
+209 GTNCSAGPEQIV
-221 DLVRAMLPRLSTPLI
+221 DIVKSMLPRLSTPLL

-247 EAGRTVFRLG
+247 EAGKTVFRLG
-257 PEAFARQCR
+257 PDDFARQCR
-266 VFAELGAKFLGGCC
+266 VFADLGAKFLGGCC

-286 ITALKSAVG
+286 ITALRASVG
-295 DMAWAR
+295 ETPYAR
-301 PDPADKTP
+301 PVPADKSP
-309 LVLTCRSLSVGLGA
+309 LVLTCRSASVAFGWE
-323 GNPVAVIGE
+323 NPLCIIGE
-332 RINPTGKQVLAEEL
+332 RINPTGKKVLAEEL
-346 VRGEHAEA
+346 AQNGHAEA
-354 LRLAQAQIADGASI
+354 LRLATEQIAQGAGV

-374 AAMVDEKAVLPS
+374 APMVDEKLVLPS
-386 LALALSARFE
+386 LALALSSRFE
-396 LPLSLDTSDPVAM
+396 VPLSLDTSDIAAM

-430 RMELLGPLCKK
+430 RMEQLGPLCKK

-451 EGRKLPYTAEERIS
+451 EGRKLPYTAAERIA
-465 VIERLLQQ
+465 VIERLLAQ
-473 AEALGIPRRL
+473 ADELGIPRRL

-496 PEAARHCLDTI
+496 ALAARHCLDTI
-507 RHCRE
+507 RHCHE
-512 CLSLPTTMGLSNVS
+512 TLGLPTTMGLSNVS

-541 MSMACGLSSCIAN
+541 LSMGAGLSSCIAN
-554 PASNRLRETLS
+554 PASQRLREVAAS
-565 SGEVLLSRDP
+565 AEVLLARDA
-575 QAGRY
+575 QASCY
-580 IEGYA
+580 IGSYA
-585 QWTPVA
+585 NWTPG
-591 PTSGVSGG
+591 TGGSGAAA
-599 VSGGASGGPA
+599 GGAP
-609 VSRGAATTPGEAVI
+609 GAGKAATPGEAVI
-623 CGDKA
+623 LGDKVG
-628 ALLAMLEARL
+628 LLAMLEAAL
-638 AEGADPFALVDGELI
+638 AEGADPFALVDGQLI
-653 PAILEVGRKYE
+653 PAILEVGAKYE

-675 SAEAMQAGFAR
+675 SAEAMQAGFGR

-695 RAEKKTPVVMA
+695 RAEKKTPIVMA

-730 VFDLGKDVPALKIV
+730 VFDLGKDVPAAQIV
-744 DEAERV
+744 DEAARV

-788 AVVTEAFAASIKADG
+788 AVVTEAFAQSIGADG

-819 GKR
+819 GRAAAH